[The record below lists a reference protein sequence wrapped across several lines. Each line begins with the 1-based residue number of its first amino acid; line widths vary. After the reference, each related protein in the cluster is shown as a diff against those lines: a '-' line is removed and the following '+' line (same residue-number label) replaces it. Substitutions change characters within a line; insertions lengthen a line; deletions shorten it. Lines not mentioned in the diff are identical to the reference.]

1 MPYQNPAKLFL
12 ANQNVVSLSDVIKYT
27 IFLRESAGINA
38 SPPVDLLKIY
48 NHFGIPHPKLVTLPG
63 QEGATV
69 FNSDKPQILIHQ
81 GDKLTRRR
89 FTESH
94 ELIEFLIHELP
105 GGFRSD
111 WLKETI
117 FGTNK
122 ERICLAGAANLLM
135 PKESFLPETQ
145 RLGVSFETGKQ
156 LAELYQVSLI
166 AALFRIADLF
176 PGQAVVVF
184 WRMKNTKA
192 ELKRKIPDHQI
203 RMFPDRPPDLA
214 VPKLRVEWAYGEY
227 KNCFIPKNKSI
238 PDNSSVYSAWKLE
251 RFTGGEELLPFGR
264 GLKGYLENLPL
275 SIGGER
281 RVLTFIRSVTI

>member
-1 MPYQNPAKLFL
+1 MTYQNPAKLFL
-12 ANQNVVSLSDVIKYT
+12 TNHNVVSLSDVIKYT

-38 SPPVDLLKIY
+38 SPPIDLQKIY
-48 NHFGIPHPKLVTLPG
+48 GHFGIPHPELVSLPG

-81 GDKLTRRR
+81 GDKFTRRR
-89 FTESH
+89 FTEAH

-105 GGFRSD
+105 GGFRAD

-122 ERICLAGAANLLM
+122 ERICQAGAANLLM
-135 PKESFLPETQ
+135 PRESFLSETR
-145 RLGVSFETGKQ
+145 RLGVSFESGKQ

-166 AALFRIADLF
+166 SALFRIADLF
-176 PGQAVVVF
+176 PGQVVVVL

-203 RMFPDRPPDLA
+203 RMFPDRPPGLA

-238 PDNSSVYSAWKLE
+238 PDDSSVYSAWKLE
-251 RFTGGEELLPFGR
+251 GFTEGEELLPFRR
-264 GLKGYLENLPL
+264 GLKGYLENLPI
-275 SIGGER
+275 SIGEIR
-281 RVLTFIRSVTI
+281 HVLTFIRSAPF

>member
-12 ANQNVVSLSDVIKYT
+12 AKHNVVSLSDVIKYT

-48 NHFGIPHPKLVTLPG
+48 DHFGIPRPKLVTLPG

-89 FTESH
+89 FTEAH

-105 GGFRSD
+105 GGFRAD

-122 ERICLAGAANLLM
+122 ERICQAGAANLLM
-135 PKESFLPETQ
+135 PKETFLPETR

-156 LAELYQVSLI
+156 LAVLYQVSLI

-176 PGQAVVVF
+176 PGQAVVVM
-184 WRMKNTKA
+184 WRMKNSKT
-192 ELKRKIPDHQI
+192 ELKRKVPEHQI
-203 RMFPDRPPDLA
+203 SMFPKRPPDLS
-214 VPKLRVEWAYGEY
+214 VQKLRVEWAYGEY
-227 KNCFIPKNKSI
+227 RDCFIPRNKSI
-238 PDNSSVYSAWKLE
+238 PIDSSVYTALGSGE
-251 RFTGGEELLPFGR
+251 YTSGEEIIPFGR
-264 GLKGYLENLPL
+264 GLKGYLENLPI
-275 SIGGER
+275 SIGEER
-281 RVLTFIRSVTI
+281 HVLTFIRPASL